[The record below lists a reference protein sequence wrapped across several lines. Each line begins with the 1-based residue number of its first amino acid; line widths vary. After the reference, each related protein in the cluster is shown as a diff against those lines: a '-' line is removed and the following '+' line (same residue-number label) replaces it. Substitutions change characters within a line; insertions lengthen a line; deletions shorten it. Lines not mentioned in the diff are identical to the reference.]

1 MSILNIIASRNYI
14 TLNKD
19 ILKEIGLEET
29 VILGELASEYD
40 YWYKQGKLEDGYFF
54 STIENIEMNTT
65 LSEHKQRKA
74 INNLKNLGIIEVV
87 NKGLPKR
94 RYIKLNEEKILY
106 LLSEIMEKNSSSNP
120 LKIQGMVT
128 EKLKINNNINNNNI
142 NNNKESNINITK
154 ESKKFTKPTIEDL
167 KAYCEEKGLGNVDVE
182 YFYDYY
188 ESNGWQ
194 VGKSKMKDYKATL
207 RNWNRRNYNTN
218 TNNNVSKEKPYEDKL
233 IDGTIVRVWNNK
245 QN

>member
-1 MSILNIIASRNYI
+1 MEEMKKSYYAIIPSNVRYDKDLTPNAKLLYGEITALCNDKGFCWATNEYFASLYNVSEKTI
-14 TLNKD
+14 TRL
-19 ILKEIGLEET
+19 IT
-29 VILGELASEYD
+29 
-40 YWYKQGKLEDGYFF
+40 
-54 STIENIEMNTT
+54 
-65 LSEHKQRKA
+65 
-74 INNLKNLGIIEVV
+74 NLKDKKYVFTKVDTFRYNDGTVKKI
-87 NKGLPKR
+87 
-94 RYIKLNEEKILY
+94 RYIYINEEQFIQAEILD
-106 LLSEIMEKNSSSNP
+106 IDH
-120 LKIQGMVT
+120 ID
-128 EKLKINNNINNNNI
+128 KINSNHIDKNVPYNNTIYNNTL

-154 ESKKFTKPTIEDL
+154 ESKKFSKPTIEDL